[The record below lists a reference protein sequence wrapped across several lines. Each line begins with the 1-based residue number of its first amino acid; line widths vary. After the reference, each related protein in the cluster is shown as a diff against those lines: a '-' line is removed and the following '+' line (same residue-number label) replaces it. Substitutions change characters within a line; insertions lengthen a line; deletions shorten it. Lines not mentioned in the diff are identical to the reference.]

1 MHGPEGFGSLL
12 GGAQR
17 SFGCWACLRVN
28 GVQGVLAENVFDL
41 ACDDIRF
48 IQKRAR
54 L

>member
-12 GGAQR
+12 GGAER
-17 SFGCWACLRVN
+17 GFGRRPRL
-28 GVQGVLAENVFDL
+28 GVDGVEWELKENVLDL
-41 ACDDIRF
+41 ASGDVRF